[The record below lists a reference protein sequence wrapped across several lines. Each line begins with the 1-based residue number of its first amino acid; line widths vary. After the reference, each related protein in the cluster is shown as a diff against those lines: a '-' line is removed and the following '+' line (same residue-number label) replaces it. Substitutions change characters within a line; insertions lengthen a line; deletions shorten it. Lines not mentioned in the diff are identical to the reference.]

1 MGRRA
6 GSPRLRLNMTAP
18 SPLLSSGR
26 QSVASLLAYRA
37 ESTPDR
43 PFLMFD
49 FGDDIVTLTYAA
61 TDRLAGRAAVTL
73 HANGIGRGERVLVV
87 LPNSVE
93 FFAVWFGAAKVGAV
107 IVPISPDSSVD
118 EIRYVIEHAGCSAVV
133 CGSGSRNLVEQAAP
147 KTRFITVGIDA
158 GDGPSD
164 HPATQLEPTE
174 TLSIMYTSGSTGRPK
189 GVVVT
194 HANYLHAGATVA
206 AQLRMRPDDRWLV
219 VLPLFHANAQFY
231 CVMSAL
237 ISGASVAVAPR
248 FSASRWADQVV
259 HNDVTLASLF
269 AAPMRMILA
278 QNRSASDS
286 QNRLRAVLFAQN
298 LTQSQ
303 LDEFEERF
311 GGPLLQWYGMTETVA
326 PVAMNPLYGRRKG
339 MALGL
344 PVVPGGVRVLG
355 EDGTEA
361 GAHGSGEL
369 WVACIPGIT
378 GMSEYYRDPESTAA
392 TVHGGWLRTGDMVRL
407 DDDGYLLFH
416 DRVKHMIKRAGENI
430 AAAEVERVV
439 NEHPAVFESAAVG
452 VPDPVRDEQI
462 KVYVVVREDHTLT
475 DDELLAHCK
484 TFLAPYKVPSLI
496 EFVEDL
502 PRTSVG
508 KIQKHRLSTA
518 SLSTPVP

>member
-1 MGRRA
+1 
-6 GSPRLRLNMTAP
+6 
-18 SPLLSSGR
+18 
-26 QSVASLLAYRA
+26 
-37 ESTPDR
+37 
-43 PFLMFD
+43 
-49 FGDDIVTLTYAA
+49 
-61 TDRLAGRAAVTL
+61 
-73 HANGIGRGERVLVV
+73 
-87 LPNSVE
+87 
-93 FFAVWFGAAKVGAV
+93 
-107 IVPISPDSSVD
+107 
-118 EIRYVIEHAGCSAVV
+118 
-133 CGSGSRNLVEQAAP
+133 
-147 KTRFITVGIDA
+147 
-158 GDGPSD
+158 
-164 HPATQLEPTE
+164 
-174 TLSIMYTSGSTGRPK
+174 
-189 GVVVT
+189 
-194 HANYLHAGATVA
+194 
-206 AQLRMRPDDRWLV
+206 
-219 VLPLFHANAQFY
+219 
-231 CVMSAL
+231 
-237 ISGASVAVAPR
+237 
-248 FSASRWADQVV
+248 
-259 HNDVTLASLF
+259 
-269 AAPMRMILA
+269 MRMILA
-278 QNRSASDS
+278 QNHSAGDR

-344 PVVPGGVRVLG
+344 PVVPGGVRILG
-355 EDGTEA
+355 QDGAEV

-392 TVHGGWLRTGDMVRL
+392 TVQGGWLRTGDMVRL

-439 NEHPAVFESAAVG
+439 NEHPAVFECAAVG

-462 KVYVVVREDHTLT
+462 KVYVVVREGHTLT
-475 DDELLAHCK
+475 DDELLAHCT

-496 EFVEDL
+496 ELVEDL

-518 SLSTPVP
+518 SLNTPVP